1 MDESVTSTFATT
13 TFSGGETPMKCMNRI
28 AGRSALA
35 LAGLVIMGS
44 VVAAGDTLQVKSG
57 EVSVICPLT
66 VGGSFEAKTDVVKG
80 EVTVAGPAQPLNG
93 ALHVDLQSLET
104 GIGLRDRHMKNNY
117 LEVEKGTEYAAA
129 RLEDMLTLHGA
140 RKEVTGSAQIKP
152 TSNGYRVEATFPLR
166 TAEFGIP
173 DPTYLGVGVKDELQV
188 RVNFVAARSV
198 TATVARATSNG
209 GGR

>member
-1 MDESVTSTFATT
+1 
-13 TFSGGETPMKCMNRI
+13 MKCMTRLTGTC
-28 AGRSALA
+28 AAT
-35 LAGLVIMGS
+35 LAGFVMMGTVIG
-44 VVAAGDTLQVKSG
+44 AGDTLQVKSG

-80 EVTVAGPAQPLNG
+80 EVTVAGPAQPLDG

-117 LEVEKGTEYAAA
+117 LEVEKGAEYAAA
-129 RLEDMLTLHGA
+129 RLEDIRVDKLAGKTTFRGLLTLHGS
-140 RKEVTGSAQIKP
+140 RKEVTGTAEIKQ
-152 TSNGYRVEATFPLR
+152 TGAGYRVEATFPLR

-173 DPTYLGVGVKDELQV
+173 EPTYLGVGVKDEVQV
-188 RVNFVAARSV
+188 RVTFVAARQA
-198 TATVARATSNG
+198 TATIARASST

>member
-1 MDESVTSTFATT
+1 
-13 TFSGGETPMKCMNRI
+13 MKCINRI
-28 AGRSALA
+28 AGTCAIG
-35 LAGLVIMGS
+35 LAGLVLTGT
-44 VVAAGDTLQVKSG
+44 VVAAGDTLQVKNG

-80 EVTVAGPAQPLNG
+80 EVTVAGPSQPLNG

-117 LEVEKGTEYAAA
+117 LEVEKGAEYAAA
-129 RLEDMLTLHGA
+129 RLEDIRVEKLAGKTTFRGLLTLHGS
-140 RKEVTGSAQIKP
+140 RREVTGSAEIKP
-152 TSNGYRVEATFPLR
+152 TSTGYRVEATFPLR

-173 DPTYLGVGVKDELQV
+173 EPTYLGVGVKDEVQV

-198 TATVARATSNG
+198 TAAVARATSNG

>member
-1 MDESVTSTFATT
+1 MKSINRTAAT
-13 TFSGGETPMKCMNRI
+13 CAI
-28 AGRSALA
+28 ALT
-35 LAGLVIMGS
+35 GLMLMTA
-44 VVAAGDTLQVKSG
+44 VVRAGDTLQVKGG

-117 LEVEKGTEYAAA
+117 LEVEKGAEYAAA
-129 RLEDMLTLHGA
+129 RLEDIRVEKLAGKTTFRGLLTLHGA
-140 RKEVTGSAQIKP
+140 RKEVTGTAEIKQ
-152 TSNGYRVEATFPLR
+152 TAGGYRVEAAFPLR

-173 DPTYLGVGVKDELQV
+173 EPTYLGVGVKDEIQV
-188 RVNFVAARSV
+188 RVNFVAARQV
-198 TATVARATSNG
+198 TAAVARAAST

>member
-1 MDESVTSTFATT
+1 MTAIVS
-13 TFSGGETPMKCMNRI
+13 
-28 AGRSALA
+28 
-35 LAGLVIMGS
+35 
-44 VVAAGDTLQVKSG
+44 AGDTLQVKGG

-80 EVTVAGPAQPLNG
+80 EVTVAGAAQPLNG

-117 LEVEKGTEYAAA
+117 LEVEKGAEYAAA
-129 RLEDMLTLHGA
+129 RLEDIRVEKLAGKTTFRGLLTLHGS
-140 RKEVTGSAQIKP
+140 RKEVTGTAQIKQ
-152 TSNGYRVEATFPLR
+152 TASGYRVEATFPLR

-173 DPTYLGVGVKDELQV
+173 EPTYLGVGVKDEIQV
-188 RVNFVAARSV
+188 RVNFVAARQV
-198 TATVARATSNG
+198 TATVARAAST

>member
-1 MDESVTSTFATT
+1 MNTNNRAAAT
-13 TFSGGETPMKCMNRI
+13 CAI
-28 AGRSALA
+28 ALT
-35 LAGLVIMGS
+35 GLVMMTA
-44 VVAAGDTLQVKSG
+44 VVSAGDTLQVKNG

-80 EVTVAGPAQPLNG
+80 EVTVADPAQPLNG

-117 LEVEKGTEYAAA
+117 LEVEKGAEYAAA
-129 RLEDMLTLHGA
+129 RLEDIRVEKLAGKTTFKGLLTLHGS
-140 RKEVTGSAQIKP
+140 RKPVTGTAEIKQ
-152 TSNGYRVEATFPLR
+152 TANGYRVEATFPLR

-173 DPTYLGVGVKDELQV
+173 EPTYLGVGVKDEIQV
-188 RVNFVAARSV
+188 RVNFVAARQV
-198 TATVARATSNG
+198 TATVARAAST